1 VHDVGEIGGI
11 HYISM
16 GYLEGKPLSAFVRP
30 DKPLTE
36 KQAVMIIRKLAVA
49 LNKAHGKGIIHRD
62 LKPDNVIIDLKS
74 NPVIMDFGLARR
86 SAGADDIRVTQGGQM
101 LGTPA

>member
-1 VHDVGEIGGI
+1 
-11 HYISM
+11 M

-86 SAGADDIRVTQGGQM
+86 SAGADDIRATQGGQM